1 MYFFLRKQI
10 NVFRIIILYEM
21 KNYNNENNDITKE
34 NIKH

>member
-21 KNYNNENNDITKE
+21 KNYNNKNNDITKE

>member
-21 KNYNNENNDITKE
+21 NNYNNENNDITKE